1 LLKNDFSGA
10 DIEQIILM
18 AWADTI
24 SFETI
29 EREYGLNQNEVQKFM
44 RKHQTEKT
52 YRRWRERVEKRNGK
66 SSKHETLSEISSR
79 RQKY

>member
-1 LLKNDFSGA
+1 MKQTPTTI

-24 SFETI
+24 PFETI
-29 EREYGLNQNEVQKFM
+29 EREYGLTANEVQKLM

-52 YRRWRERVEKRNGK
+52 YRRWRERVTARSGK
-66 SSKHETLSEISSR
+66 SSKHEALTTKTST